1 METLKLKF
9 IKRLAEGLVA
19 IAFIAGIILTST
31 LLEDLKL

>member
-19 IAFIAGIILTST
+19 IAFILGIILISI
-31 LLEDLKL
+31 LLESHKL